1 MNKAG
6 KLPPGPPGKFFIGR
20 FPMAGADPLA
30 LLTGW
35 ARRYGDVYHY
45 RAFGIHVC
53 VLSHPDYIESV
64 LVRRPQD
71 FVKGRGLQVNRRLFG
86 KGLLTSEGE
95 AWKTQRQLCQPSFS
109 GERINEYGD
118 LMTACASQMLDAWR
132 DGEIRSLDR
141 DLAVLTLK
149 IVTRTLFGVDAGA
162 LADEVQRNLKP
173 VMEFNTRGRILLP
186 AMRYLPTPASVR
198 YRLAARRLD
207 QVVDAIIRQ
216 RRASSHDGDDLL
228 ALLLR
233 THDDGAEMPASLLR
247 DEVMTLLLAGHET
260 TALALCWAIYL
271 IAQNPIIENALV
283 EETARVLGHRPPG
296 VQDLASLP
304 RATNVIKE
312 TLRLYPPAYAM
323 VRIAARDIELGEYVV
338 PRGASV
344 ILSQWIVHR
353 DPRFYAEPERF
364 NPDRWTTGFASHL
377 PRFAYFPF
385 GGGPRAC
392 IGASFALTEAA
403 LVLVT
408 VLQKF
413 HLELA
418 LEGPLLPVPGITLRP
433 RDALRVRVRRR

>member
-1 MNKAG
+1 
-6 KLPPGPPGKFFIGR
+6 
-20 FPMAGADPLA
+20 MAGADPLA

-35 ARRYGDVYHY
+35 ARRYGDIYHY

-71 FVKGRGLQVNRRLFG
+71 FAKGRGLQVNRRLFG

-95 AWKTQRQLCQPSFS
+95 AWKAQRQLCQPSFS
-109 GERINEYGD
+109 GERINEYGGV
-118 LMTACASQMLDAWR
+118 MVNCAAQLLEEWR
-132 DGEIRSLDR
+132 DGETLTLDR
-141 DLAVLTLK
+141 ELSVLTLK
-149 IVTRTLFGVDAGA
+149 VVTRALFGIDAGA
-162 LADEVQRNLKP
+162 LADEVRRNLKP
-173 VMEFNTRGRILLP
+173 VMDFNTRGRILLP

-207 QVVDAIIRQ
+207 RVVDAIIR
-216 RRASSHDGDDLL
+216 RRRSSCREGDDLL
-228 ALLLR
+228 ALLLSV
-233 THDDGAEMPASLLR
+233 HGDGAAMPASLLR

-260 TALALCWAIYL
+260 TALALCWAFYL
-271 IAQNPIIENALV
+271 IAQHPWVENGLID
-283 EETARVLGHRPPG
+283 EITRVLGNRLPR
-296 VQDLASLP
+296 VSDLASLP

-323 VRIAARDIELGEYVV
+323 VRIAARDIEIGEYVV
-338 PRGASV
+338 PGGASV

-364 NPDRWTTGFASHL
+364 DPNRWTPGFASSL

-392 IGASFALTEAA
+392 IGASFALTEATLL
-403 LVLVT
+403 LVSI
-408 VLQKF
+408 LQKF

-418 LEGPLLPVPGITLRP
+418 LEGPLIPVPGITLRP
-433 RDALRVRVRRR
+433 RDAVTVTARRR